1 MCIGDRRLTPK
12 AEVSVSEI
20 LFSVR
25 DSGIGIPKS
34 SQARIFSPFVQAEN
48 GNKNAGSGLGLTIS
62 KRLTELMG
70 GKMWFESEE
79 NRGSTF
85 YFTLITKR

>member
-1 MCIGDRRLTPK
+1 MTV
-12 AEVSVSEI
+12 EEWSSEI

-25 DSGIGIPKS
+25 DSGIGIPKAT
-34 SQARIFSPFVQAEN
+34 QGKIFEPFMQTES
-48 GNKNAGSGLGLTIS
+48 GNKAGGSGLGLSIS

-79 NRGSTF
+79 GQGSTF